1 MKKVIFGLA
10 VVAAAAFGVYNANK
24 ADAKAQMND
33 LQTENVEA
41 LAQSEVNPGVRVVK
55 VKEKKSGWKI
65 HCEGVGSLSCPAPS
79 W

>member
-1 MKKVIFGLA
+1 MKKVIFGMA
-10 VVAAAAFGVYNANK
+10 VVVAAAFGVYNANK
-24 ADAKAQMND
+24 DNALVQMND

-41 LAQSEVNPGVRVVK
+41 LAQTEVNTGVRVVK